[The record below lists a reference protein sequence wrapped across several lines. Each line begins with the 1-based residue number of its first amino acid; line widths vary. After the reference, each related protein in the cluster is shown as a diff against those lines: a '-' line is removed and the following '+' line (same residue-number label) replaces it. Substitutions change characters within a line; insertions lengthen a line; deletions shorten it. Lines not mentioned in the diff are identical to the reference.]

1 MAPALPIGSAKFSE
15 NLLSLSCRPLSPT
28 WRPPSEAP
36 PCRQGWWCNGLVPVI
51 CMTGKCLKVDIFT
64 SYRIIIAKL
73 LDLKLMWMGGRLY
86 EPLLINYYPRFR

>member
-1 MAPALPIGSAKFSE
+1 
-15 NLLSLSCRPLSPT
+15 
-28 WRPPSEAP
+28 
-36 PCRQGWWCNGLVPVI
+36 VPVI